1 MFILLMV
8 ESNTRCRDNISMR
21 MKILKSAVNEQRLIV
36 NKQLDFVN
44 NRKSRSKNIYGSLQ
58 FK

>member
-1 MFILLMV
+1 MV